1 MSHFSYE
8 EWLNYV
14 KGEIPDD
21 TRALY
26 EDHLFNCEACLELY
40 SEAISF
46 HEDTL
51 PNLSSS
57 HFADDVM
64 KLIEKEIRQ
73 SERNDQITDFK
84 NKKQKSFVQSVWFHY
99 ATAAS
104 FTLILTF
111 SGVFQSMYGVIEKF
125 ENNAQ
130 AKEPSITET
139 VMNKT
144 LSWLDEWEEDNKE
157 AKEK

>member
-1 MSHFSYE
+1 MSHFLYE
-8 EWLNYV
+8 EWLKYV
-14 KGEIPDD
+14 KGEIPED
-21 TRALY
+21 TRALF
-26 EDHLFNCEACLELY
+26 ENHLFNCEACLELY

-51 PNLSSS
+51 PDLSSS
-57 HFADDVM
+57 HFTDNVM
-64 KLIEKEIRQ
+64 RLIEKETGL
-73 SERNDQITDFK
+73 SERIGETAAID
-84 NKKQKSFVQSVWFHY
+84 NKKKSFVQSVWFHY

-111 SGVFQSMYGVIEKF
+111 SGVFQSMFGVLDKF
-125 ENNAQ
+125 ENTAQ
-130 AKEPSITET
+130 AKESSITET

-144 LSWLDEWEEDNKE
+144 LSWLDEWEENNKE